1 MTSPLKALKTPVI
14 VYPESDGNPMA
25 ENTLQFDW
33 ITLVK
38 FGTEAAFADRD
49 DVFIAGDLLWYPLEG
64 HPEIR
69 IAPDVLV
76 AFGRP
81 KGRRGSYLQW
91 KEDNI
96 PPQVVFEIL
105 SPGNSRG
112 EMDSKVGFYQK
123 HGVKEYIEYDPDRNI
138 LRVWLRQNDELIPI
152 PAEMLRD
159 WISPLLQVRFLWT
172 DEHLELFHSNGE
184 PFRSHAELRQLLKQ
198 EQQHAINEQQRA
210 EQERQRADALAQE
223 AELERRRVAELEARL
238 RQMEEALQKSRNEKT
253 D

>member
-1 MTSPLKALKTPVI
+1 MTSLLKALKTPVI
-14 VYPESDGNPMA
+14 AYPESDGNPRA

-38 FGTEAAFADRD
+38 FETADAFADRD
-49 DVFIAGDLLWYPLEG
+49 DVFIAGDLLWHPLED

-69 IAPDVLV
+69 IAPDVLI

-81 KGRRGSYLQW
+81 KGRRGSYLPW

-96 PPQVVFEIL
+96 PPQVIFEIL
-105 SPGNSRG
+105 SPENSRS

-123 HGVKEYIEYDPDRNI
+123 YGVKEYIEYDPDRNI
-138 LRVWLRQNDELIPI
+138 LRVWLRQNDELMPI
-152 PAEMLRD
+152 PAELLRD

-184 PFRSHAELRQLLKQ
+184 PFRGRAELRRILKQ
-198 EQQHAINEQQRA
+198 EQQHAGNEQQRF
-210 EQERQRADALAQE
+210 QLERQPVDALAQE
-223 AELERRRVAELEARL
+223 AVQERRRVAELETRL
-238 RQMEEALQKSRNEKT
+238 R
-253 D
+253 